1 MMYLII
7 MAFIQQTVK
16 FTSVARR
23 QKKNFLARCVGIIV
37 CKTDIYAI
45 IKKQVGNKTLWL
57 ANFSS

>member
-1 MMYLII
+1 

-23 QKKNFLARCVGIIV
+23 QKKFLAHCVGIIV